1 MVDSEREAARP
12 KTRSFGA
19 GGTGLSGVSH
29 QRFVDLGGGLVAG
42 GDLVI
47 HNFVRDSIERISAA
61 DPSDVQRIAGSQLE
75 LLAGYHE
82 IVLAQSRRS
91 FFWALIGAGIG
102 LLFFLAAVVFALLTS
117 STAGALIPL
126 LSGAIVEVIA
136 GIVFF
141 LYGRAAIQ
149 LSSFH
154 GRLETLQRYMLAN
167 SICESLDGEER
178 TKARAALIQEIS
190 RAAADGRV
198 LNS

>member
-1 MVDSEREAARP
+1 
-12 KTRSFGA
+12 
-19 GGTGLSGVSH
+19 
-29 QRFVDLGGGLVAG
+29 
-42 GDLVI
+42 
-47 HNFVRDSIERISAA
+47 
-61 DPSDVQRIAGSQLE
+61 
-75 LLAGYHE
+75 
-82 IVLAQSRRS
+82 
-91 FFWALIGAGIG
+91 

-141 LYGRAAIQ
+141 LYGKAAIQ

>member
-1 MVDSEREAARP
+1 
-12 KTRSFGA
+12 
-19 GGTGLSGVSH
+19 
-29 QRFVDLGGGLVAG
+29 
-42 GDLVI
+42 VI

-141 LYGRAAIQ
+141 LYGKAAIQ